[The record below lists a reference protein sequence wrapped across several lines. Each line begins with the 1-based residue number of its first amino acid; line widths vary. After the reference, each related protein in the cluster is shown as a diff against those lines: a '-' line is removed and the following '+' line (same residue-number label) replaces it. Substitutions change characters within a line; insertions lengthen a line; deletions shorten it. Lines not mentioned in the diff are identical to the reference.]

1 MKDDMNAWLPVA
13 EHLKNLSIAGLETL
27 RTMVDYELAERRAM
41 FYSNISDQENTSEQQ
56 AVSNREPK
64 LKVVSL
70 KSISV

>member
-13 EHLKNLSIAGLETL
+13 EHLKNLSISGLETL

-41 FYSNISDQENTSEQQ
+41 FYTNDGGQ
-56 AVSNREPK
+56 AVISQEPK

-70 KSISV
+70 KSISA